1 MDEEEKPPQ
10 PEASDKTVIAPPPT
24 ERPQTGSA
32 RTRTVERKLQPSAEP
47 QAAPVR
53 TRTAEVRLQSEPEP
67 QAGAPRPRTTERK
80 ALPPEQQQAP
90 ARTRTTERKLLTDEP
105 PAPARTRTS
114 ERKLLTDEQPAPAR
128 TRTTE
133 RKLSVSNEVQPAP
146 ARTRTSEL
154 KAVARASTPA
164 ARSEEEPITLPQDA
178 QVAPARTR
186 TSELKAVARISPQPA
201 VKMGES
207 EAAATALNTLPPS
220 ETQPPPART
229 RTSELKAVARAAPQP
244 AVKEDEDEPAYI
256 TSPTTLPETASL
268 GENAPATT
276 ITHMP
281 AALPKSRT
289 ASAAQELD
297 ESPLTT
303 LPGAPLERDEA
314 PRAVPV
320 ERTVM
325 MPYPEKPAERSEP
338 AASSLVPRT
347 EQYPALPEPSESSLV
362 PRTDQYTALPEPS
375 ESSQV
380 PRTDQYSALP
390 ESTATAPQPSTDQY
404 EALMETQH
412 RAVKT
417 APDPHLAEEAP
428 PQPST
433 DVLLVPGTKLGGYQ
447 LIERLGAGAMGT
459 VWLARQLSLDR
470 DVAVKVLRPGFAGD
484 PLFLY
489 RFTQEAFAAAQ
500 LIHHNIVQVYD
511 CGSEKQIHFF
521 SMEYVDAQNLQS
533 LVKRGG
539 PLDSE
544 VAAGYVLQAARGLK
558 FAHDRGMVHRDIKP
572 DNLLLN
578 HNGVVKVADLGLVKL
593 KRAGSG
599 TKSGP
604 VTYIGKNPQEY
615 AMGTPAYMAP
625 EQVANSAK
633 VDARADIYALGC
645 TLYHLITGRPP
656 FIAETISKVM
666 DMHVQEQP
674 VRPDVRNPR
683 VSKVLADIV
692 MKMMAKRLDERF
704 QDMGDA
710 IKALEGFLG
719 IEATSTFSPRE
730 EHANLLESCV
740 KEFNQ
745 SAWAKRRRIAV
756 LALTLLAAVGTGLAD
771 RFAGPTAG
779 LGVAAFTAFTWM
791 SSFIVRGLLEKGSLF
806 LRFRQFVFQAPLVT
820 WLIWLLLLGG
830 AGYGLYYVKLLLPTL
845 AMMGGALVL
854 AVGFYLLVDR
864 NVEAERKPP
873 VLQVEQMLRS
883 MRLRGLEE
891 GALRQFVC
899 KYSGESW
906 EAFFEALFGYDAKIL
921 ARRKWGLNDRGLPRL
936 QHSTWRDPLI
946 RAMEAMQN
954 ARKNRRERRQ
964 LKALEKKKIKAQQQ
978 AEAAANPE

>member
-1 MDEEEKPPQ
+1 MAAQMDEEEKPPQ
-10 PEASDKTVIAPPPT
+10 EGTSDKTVIAPPPT
-24 ERPQTGSA
+24 ERPQAGPA
-32 RTRTVERKLQPSAEP
+32 RTRTAERKLQPALEP
-47 QAAPVR
+47 QVAARSRIAETLVGAAPEPPAAPPR
-53 TRTAEVRLQSEPEP
+53 TRTS
-67 QAGAPRPRTTERK
+67 TSERK
-80 ALPPEQQQAP
+80 AILPEAQPS
-90 ARTRTTERKLLTDEP
+90 P
-105 PAPARTRTS
+105 PRTRTS
-114 ERKLLTDEQPAPAR
+114 ERKLLPSEELAAPPRTRTSERKLLPSEQPPVPAR
-128 TRTTE
+128 TRTG
-133 RKLSVSNEVQPAP
+133 
-146 ARTRTSEL
+146 EL
-154 KAVARASTPA
+154 KAVPRPA
-164 ARSEEEPITLPQDA
+164 APSTRTEENDSAPITAPNTLPQEVPPA
-178 QVAPARTR
+178 PAPARTR

-201 VKMGES
+201 AKVGGDES
-207 EAAATALNTLPPS
+207 APTALNTAPQEVPPA
-220 ETQPPPART
+220 PAPART
-229 RTSELKAVARAAPQP
+229 RTSELKAVARAAPPP
-244 AVKEDEDEPAYI
+244 AVKADKDESAPI
-256 TSPTTLPETASL
+256 TAPTTLPNAAAL
-268 GENAPATT
+268 GTDAPATT
-276 ITHMP
+276 ITKTP
-281 AALPKSRT
+281 VAPPKGRAPSATKAL
-289 ASAAQELD
+289 ED
-297 ESPLTT
+297 SPLTT
-303 LPGAPLERDEA
+303 LPGAPSERGDARADER
-314 PRAVPV
+314 PAVPAD
-320 ERTVM
+320 RTVM
-325 MPYPEKPAERSEP
+325 MPYPEKPADP
-338 AASSLVPRT
+338 KAAAAS
-347 EQYPALPEPSESSLV
+347 V
-362 PRTDQYTALPEPS
+362 PRTDQYPALPDPAPS
-375 ESSQV
+375 EQV
-380 PRTDQYSALP
+380 PRTDQYPALP
-390 ESTATAPQPSTDQY
+390 DPAAATDKLPRTDQY
-404 EALMETQH
+404 EALADTQH
-412 RAVKT
+412 RAAKT
-417 APDPHLAEEAP
+417 EPAPEPAEEPAP
-428 PQPST
+428 VPST
-433 DVLLVPGTKLGGYQ
+433 DVLLAPGTKLGGYQ

-656 FIAETISKVM
+656 FIADTISKVM
-666 DMHVQEQP
+666 DMHVNEPP

-683 VSKVLADIV
+683 VSKVLSDIV
-692 MKMMAKRLDERF
+692 MKMMAKRLDERY
-704 QDMGDA
+704 QDMGEG
-710 IKALEGFLG
+710 IKALETFLG

-740 KEFNQ
+740 KEYNQ
-745 SAWAKRRRIAV
+745 SPWAKRRRIAV
-756 LALTLLAAVGTGLAD
+756 LGLMVLAAIGTGLAD
-771 RFAGPTAG
+771 RFLGPLAG
-779 LGVAAFTAFTWM
+779 LGVAAFAGFTWM
-791 SSFIVRGLLEKGSLF
+791 SSFILRGLLEKGALF
-806 LRFRQFVFQAPLVT
+806 LRLRQFVFQAPLVT
-820 WLIWLLLLGG
+820 WLIWLLLVGG
-830 AGYGLYYVKLLLPTL
+830 AGYGLYYVRLLLPML
-845 AMMGGALVL
+845 AMMGGALVF

-891 GALRQFVC
+891 SALRQFVC

-906 EAFFEALFGYDAKIL
+906 EGFFEALFGYDAKIL

-936 QHSTWRDPLI
+936 KHSTWRDPLI
-946 RAMEAMQN
+946 RAMEAMQVS
-954 ARKNRRERRQ
+954 RKNRRERRQ
-964 LKALEKKKIKAQQQ
+964 LKMLEKKKIKAQQKAEAE